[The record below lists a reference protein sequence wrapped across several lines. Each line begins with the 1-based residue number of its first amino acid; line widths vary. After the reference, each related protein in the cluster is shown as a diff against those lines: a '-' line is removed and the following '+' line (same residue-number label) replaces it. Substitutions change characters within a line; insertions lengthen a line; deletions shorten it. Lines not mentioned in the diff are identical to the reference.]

1 MPKSCVLFKSPS
13 RGRKIDEKLEKD
25 SRKLWRGMRTKTCII
40 FAVFG
45 LLLSLCGPVGAYY
58 FPPVPSEHLVVRETS
73 ASVSLATPARTV
85 FINVTEY
92 DAKQIVKNVTVEFYE
107 PVDYVSF
114 TWKVLI
120 KRPSYIGSLDNS
132 TILHYYAITFSTGAT
147 DEIANVKMDFAI
159 KKDAAQQTVFSE
171 ENLVLYRFDGEK
183 MQQCPTEKVAEDGTF
198 LYFKTNTEGSSY
210 VVATGGISS
219 LPWWFAVAVIAAVVA
234 LVTAAVIYSDRKSK
248 LAKLRK
254 MLMTVYGK

>member
-1 MPKSCVLFKSPS
+1 MPKSCILFKSYS
-13 RGRKIDEKLEKD
+13 CRRKLYEKLEKE
-25 SRKLWRGMRTKTCII
+25 SRKTWRGMRTRTCII
-40 FAVFG
+40 FVVFG

-58 FPPVPSEHLVVRETS
+58 FPPVPSEHIVVEETS
-73 ASVSLATPARTV
+73 VSVSLAAPARTV

-114 TWKVLI
+114 TLKVLS

-132 TILHYYAITFSTGAT
+132 TILHYYAITFSTGVT

-159 KKDAAQQTVFSE
+159 LKDAAQQTVFSE

-183 MQQCPTEKVAEDGTF
+183 MQECPTEKVAADDAF
-198 LYFKTNTEGSSY
+198 LCFKTNTEGSSY
-210 VVATGGISS
+210 VVATGGISL
-219 LPWWFAVAVIAAVVA
+219 LPWWFAVAVIAAAVA
-234 LVTAAVIYSDRKSK
+234 LVTAAGIYGYRKSK

>member
-25 SRKLWRGMRTKTCII
+25 SIKPWRGMRTKTCIV

-45 LLLSLCGPVGAYY
+45 LLLFLYGPVGAYY

-73 ASVSLATPARTV
+73 VSVSLDAPARTV

-107 PVDYVSF
+107 PVDYVGF
-114 TWKVLI
+114 TLKVLSR
-120 KRPSYIGSLDNS
+120 RPSYIGSLDNS

-159 KKDAAQQTVFSE
+159 KKDTTQQTVFSE

-183 MQQCPTEKVAEDGTF
+183 MQECPTEKVAEDDSF

-219 LPWWFAVAVIAAVVA
+219 LPWWFAVAVIATVVT
-234 LVTAAVIYSDRKSK
+234 LVTAAGIYGYRKSK

>member
-1 MPKSCVLFKSPS
+1 MPKSCILFKSPS
-13 RGRKIDEKLEKD
+13 CGRKIDEKLEKD
-25 SRKLWRGMRTKTCII
+25 SRKLWRGMRTKTCIV

-45 LLLSLCGPVGAYY
+45 LLLFLYGPVGAYY

-73 ASVSLATPARTV
+73 VSVSLDAPARTV

-159 KKDAAQQTVFSE
+159 QKDAAQQTVFSE

-183 MQQCPTEKVAEDGTF
+183 MQECPTEKVAEDDSF

-210 VVATGGISS
+210 VVAFGGLSS
-219 LPWWFAVAVIAAVVA
+219 PWFAVAIIVAAVA
-234 LVTAAVIYSDRKSK
+234 LVAVTVIYGYRRSK
-248 LAKLRK
+248 LAKLRE
-254 MLMTVYGK
+254 MLGIGYGK